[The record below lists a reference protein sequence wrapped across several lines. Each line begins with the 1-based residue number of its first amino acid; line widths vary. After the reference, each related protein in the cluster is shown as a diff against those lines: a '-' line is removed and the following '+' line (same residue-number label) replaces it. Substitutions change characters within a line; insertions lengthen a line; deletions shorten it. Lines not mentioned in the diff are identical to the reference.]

1 MTAVLSTTL
10 AVLCATAATPGRGA
24 SATEPPDGY
33 AFAADARRAEGADS
47 AADAVR
53 LAPGETYRSSL
64 PGNGAV
70 HYRLSLDGTSNVYV
84 AVTAVP
90 RPGTAVFAA
99 DGIRVS
105 VRDGDGGSCSFDSAS
120 VGAARSPRP
129 VTAWGLREISPGK
142 TRCRDAGTYHVT
154 VERTG
159 SHRSAPGAWDL
170 ELAVFSEPGLE
181 RPGATRAPGTWDS
194 ASPAPP
200 AGEPGRRRGGAG
212 FAGAAPLGQGVWRDG
227 IRPGQTL
234 FYAVPVDWG
243 QQLYATAELD
253 GSGGGRGYVPGA
265 VRLTLHNPARG
276 QVEDAGSGYDGG
288 RATAALAPV
297 PPVAY
302 ANRHAAA
309 EKVRGMRFA
318 GTYYLVVHL
327 AAGVAGDF
335 GEGPFG
341 LTLRVRVGG
350 SAQPGPGY
358 AGESVPRGAFEVAEG
373 DRVAAPEG
381 RGGGGGPVMT
391 AVAVGGIGAGSLLLA
406 GLGVWTVAARR
417 RAAAGRFR
425 GPADTG
431 PP

>member
-1 MTAVLSTTL
+1 MTAALSTAL
-10 AVLCATAATPGRGA
+10 AVLCATAATPDRGA
-24 SATEPPDGY
+24 AATGPPDGY
-33 AFAADARRAEGADS
+33 AFAADARPVEGADS

-53 LAPGETYRSSL
+53 LAPGGTYRSSL
-64 PGNGAV
+64 PGNGTV
-70 HYRLSLDGTSNVYV
+70 HYRLPLDGTSNAYV

-90 RPGTAVFAA
+90 RPGTAVSAA

-105 VRDGDGGSCSFDSAS
+105 VRDGDGGSCSLDSAS

-129 VTAWGLREISPGK
+129 VTAWGLRELSSGR

-159 SHRSAPGAWDL
+159 PRRTAPDAWDL
-170 ELAVFSEPGLE
+170 ELAVFREPAPE
-181 RPGATRAPGTWDS
+181 RPGATLAPGAWDS

-200 AGEPGRRRGGAG
+200 AGEPRNRRGGAG

-265 VRLTLHNPARG
+265 VRLALHNPARG
-276 QVEDAGSGYDGG
+276 RVADAGSGYGGG
-288 RATAALAPV
+288 RTSVALAPV

-309 EKVRGMRFA
+309 GKVRGMRFA
-318 GTYYLVVHL
+318 GAYYLVVHL
-327 AAGVAGDF
+327 AAGVADDF
-335 GEGPFG
+335 GAGPFG
-341 LTLRVRVGG
+341 LTLRVRVRG
-350 SAQPGPGY
+350 SAQPGPAY
-358 AGESVPRGAFEVAEG
+358 AGESVPRGVFEVARGERAAAPG
-373 DRVAAPEG
+373 DRGA
-381 RGGGGGPVMT
+381 GGDPVMT

-406 GLGVWTVAARR
+406 GLGVWTVTARR
-417 RAAAGRFR
+417 RAAAGRSR
-425 GPADTG
+425 EAG
-431 PP
+431 

>member
-1 MTAVLSTTL
+1 MTGRRPAVAAALATTL
-10 AVLCATAATPGRGA
+10 AVLCATAAAPGRSA
-24 SATEPPDGY
+24 SAAGPPDGY
-33 AFAADARRAEGADS
+33 AFAAGARTVEGADG
-47 AADAVR
+47 VP
-53 LAPGETYRSSL
+53 LAPGGTYRSSL
-64 PGNGAV
+64 PGNGTV
-70 HYRLSLDGTSNVYV
+70 RYRLPLDGASNVYV

-90 RPGTAVFAA
+90 RPGTAVSAT

-105 VRDGDGGSCSFDSAS
+105 VRDGDGGSCSLDRAS

-142 TRCRDAGTYHVT
+142 ARCRDAGTYHVT

-159 SHRSAPGAWDL
+159 PRGDAPGAWDL

-181 RPGATRAPGTWDS
+181 RPGATRAPGVWDS
-194 ASPAPP
+194 ATPAPP
-200 AGEPGRRRGGAG
+200 AGEPRSLRGGAG
-212 FAGAAPLGQGVWRDG
+212 FADAAPLGEGVWRDG

-243 QQLYATAELD
+243 RQPYATVELD

-265 VRLTLHNPARG
+265 VRLALHNPARG
-276 QVEDAGSGYDGG
+276 RVEEAGSGYDGG
-288 RATAALAPV
+288 RVTAALAPV

-309 EKVRGMRFA
+309 GKVRGMRFA
-318 GTYYLVVHL
+318 GSYYLVVHL
-327 AAGVAGDF
+327 AAGVADDF
-335 GEGPFG
+335 GGGPFG

-350 SAQPGPGY
+350 SARPGPAY
-358 AGESVPRGAFEVAEG
+358 AGEPVPRGVFEVAEG
-373 DRVAAPEG
+373 ERAAAPED
-381 RGGGGGPVMT
+381 RGAGGDPVMT

-417 RAAAGRFR
+417 RAAAGRLR
-425 GPADTG
+425 GAG
-431 PP
+431 